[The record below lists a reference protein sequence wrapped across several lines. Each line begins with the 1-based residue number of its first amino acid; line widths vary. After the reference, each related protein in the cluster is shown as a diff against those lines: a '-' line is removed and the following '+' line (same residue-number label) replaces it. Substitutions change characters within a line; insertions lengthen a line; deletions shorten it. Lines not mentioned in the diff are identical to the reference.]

1 MRLCYV
7 RFGHIPETGYSK
19 NHLTGECENGTSVY
33 EALERGGKYQIIL
46 PKIESI
52 GSLGMC
58 FNVSQCISL
67 LKEKP
72 LFEVE
77 GDHIGVGSDG
87 EPLLKNCRVVK
98 EILDNI

>member
-1 MRLCYV
+1 
-7 RFGHIPETGYSK
+7 
-19 NHLTGECENGTSVY
+19 
-33 EALERGGKYQIIL
+33 
-46 PKIESI
+46 
-52 GSLGMC
+52 MC